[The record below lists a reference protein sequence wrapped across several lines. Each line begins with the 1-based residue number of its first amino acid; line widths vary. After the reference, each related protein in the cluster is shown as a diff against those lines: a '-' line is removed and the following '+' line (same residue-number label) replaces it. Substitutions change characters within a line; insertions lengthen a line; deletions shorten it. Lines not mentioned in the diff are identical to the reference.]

1 MKDNVIAVLMLLIG
15 IVGLT
20 NIIFFLATRELQP
33 PILPKKVVEV
43 VEEECISMSD
53 PSLIALAR
61 IISSERVPRSFRDM
75 LAIGTVVLNRVE
87 SEKYPDSIMGVIS
100 QRKQFHGFQSRLY
113 KKVPDSASMQAAE
126 SILSGYRSFGKDV
139 VYYLNKNT
147 ATNVKF
153 IAYINTLD
161 FVVQHRQA
169 GTNYSH
175 SYFRKR

>member
-20 NIIFFLATRELQP
+20 NIILFLATRELPQ
-33 PILPKKVVEV
+33 PILPIKV

-53 PSLIALAR
+53 PSLIALAK

-87 SEKYPDSIMGVIS
+87 SEEYPSSIMGVIS
-100 QRKQFHGFQSRLY
+100 QRKQFHGYQSRLY
-113 KKVPDSASMQAAE
+113 KKVPDSASIQAAE
-126 SILSGYRSFGKDV
+126 LVLSGYRSFGNDV
-139 VYYLNKNT
+139 VYYLNQNT
-147 ATNVKF
+147 ATNARF
-153 IAYINTLD
+153 IAYVNTLD
-161 FVVQHRQA
+161 FVIQHRQV